1 MSELNLRP
9 WLHSLL
15 YSFVSFEHSIL
26 LPLEACQCA
35 HHLQM
40 FYGFCR
46 MIKTDTRLSPFSQP
60 WSSFDLTGHDST
72 STSRTTG
79 LPAEK
84 VTAVGLLSWHYSTGT
99 HYHYLVQ
106 LVYLKTRVKFSSFFA
121 FFPWVAVCQDPQ
133 TCGRRHLTHCSAVF
147 FLG

>member
-1 MSELNLRP
+1 
-9 WLHSLL
+9 
-15 YSFVSFEHSIL
+15 
-26 LPLEACQCA
+26 
-35 HHLQM
+35 
-40 FYGFCR
+40 

-60 WSSFDLTGHDST
+60 WSSVDLTGNDSP

-84 VTAVGLLSWHYSTGT
+84 VTGVGLLSWYYSTRT

-121 FFPWVAVCQDPQ
+121 FFPWFSVCQETLRPVGGD
-133 TCGRRHLTHCSAVF
+133 F
-147 FLG
+147 